1 MEDGNRTDA
10 ASTSKSHAG
19 SLHLQ
24 SKVLKAANKHD
35 FLPLDQHYN

>member
-19 SLHLQ
+19 TLHLQ
-24 SKVLKAANKHD
+24 SKALKLQVD
-35 FLPLDQHYN
+35 TFF